1 MRTLQGDRQ
10 RQLRPPIEQ
19 LPLARL
25 PPPAAA
31 AAMPSTQLFGCRLR
45 QLATDFMPMYFL
57 TAVVQV
63 VWLFI

>member
-1 MRTLQGDRQ
+1 MAPHR
-10 RQLRPPIEQ
+10 
-19 LPLARL
+19 RL

-31 AAMPSTQLFGCRLR
+31 AGTMPSTQLFGCRLR
-45 QLATDFMPMYFL
+45 QLATDFAPFYFL